1 VPDSVSPTDLTVDA
15 QGRVGIDLSG
25 HLTAAGVDLDAATT
39 GTPPADEQIRWL
51 RQSDG
56 ELVGSLVAITGAL
69 GVKGDLLVQAFD
81 PDDITQVAR
90 LQVLVQNSGRRLA
103 VAQAGTQSVTLA
115 SSDGAPVVSGSRGG
129 TAALASLLTALSI
142 LGFIDDTT
150 TP

>member
-90 LQVLVQNSGRRLA
+90 LA

-129 TAALASLLTALSI
+129 NAALASLLTALSI